1 MQKLMFREA
10 SKYQQ
15 RFVDQVDIIRHRSAG
30 YADILNHLLRGK
42 ELNSEAKK
50 LMRRIENGEE

>member
-1 MQKLMFREA
+1 MDRAE
-10 SKYQQ
+10 
-15 RFVDQVDIIRHRSAG
+15 IIRHRSAG